1 MDCSPPVSSV
11 HEIFQARIL
20 GWVAI
25 SYSRAIQWVLTGV
38 VPYCYNSS
46 FSHIKGQIQLV
57 VNKQEISEIHG
68 PRMSD
73 YLRNMAKWSGGHLVF
88 C

>member
-1 MDCSPPVSSV
+1 MGSHWCCS
-11 HEIFQARIL
+11 IL
-20 GWVAI
+20 L
-25 SYSRAIQWVLTGV
+25 Y
-38 VPYCYNSS
+38 SS

>member
-1 MDCSPPVSSV
+1 MGSHCCCS
-11 HEIFQARIL
+11 IWL
-20 GWVAI
+20 
-25 SYSRAIQWVLTGV
+25 
-38 VPYCYNSS
+38 CSS
-46 FSHIKGQIQLV
+46 FSHIKGQIKLV
-57 VNKQEISEIHG
+57 VNKKEVSEIYG